1 MISEKN
7 PILNTDSYKAS
18 HWLQYP
24 KGATT
29 SFAYIE
35 SRGGIYPDVQF
46 VGLQAY
52 IKKYLQRRVT
62 LKDIQEAKEFF
73 TEHGEPFNEA
83 GWRHI
88 VEKHDG
94 ALPLRIKAVREGTV
108 VPTHNVL
115 VTVENTDPECY
126 WLPSYIET
134 QLLRAVWY
142 PSTVATIS
150 RSIKLA
156 IEPYIK
162 SSCDN
167 FDGMGFKLNDFG
179 SRGVSSTE
187 SSEIGGMGHLVNFK
201 GTDNVLACQ
210 YIRDYYRTRLMPGFS
225 IPAAE
230 HSTITSWGRN
240 HEADAYSNMLEVYG
254 PRGIL
259 AVVSDSYDI
268 FNAVENIWGGILRQ
282 KVIDSGA
289 VVVIRPD
296 SGDPVSVVL
305 RVVQILDNKFGHT
318 INSKGFK
325 VLNHVRVIQGDGIN
339 EQSIDGILM
348 MLLSHGYSADNVN
361 FGMGGALLQGCN
373 RDTQKWAMK
382 TSAMEVDGVWIDV
395 YKDPITDQ
403 GKKSKRGRLM
413 LYKDVLQNK
422 FFTSAIGWDS
432 NNYVA
437 QLHTVYEDGR
447 LLINQTW
454 EDVLATAEEFI

>member
-35 SRGGIYPDVQF
+35 SRGGVYPETLF

-73 TEHGEPFNEA
+73 AEHGEPFNEA

-88 VEKHDG
+88 VEKHGG
-94 ALPLRIKAVREGTV
+94 ALPLRIKSVREGTV

-115 VTVENTDPECY
+115 VTVENTDPECF
-126 WLPSYIET
+126 WLPSYVET

-142 PSTVATIS
+142 PTTVATIS
-150 RSIKLA
+150 RSIKQA
-156 IEPYIK
+156 IMPYMK

-167 FDGMGFKLNDFG
+167 LDGIGFKLNDFG
-179 SRGVSSTE
+179 ARGVSSFE
-187 SSEIGGMGHLVNFK
+187 SAELGGMGHLVNFK
-201 GTDNVLACQ
+201 GTDNVPACGL
-210 YIRDYYRTRLMPGFS
+210 IRDYYRTRLMPGFS

-230 HSTITSWGRN
+230 HSTITSWGRF

-254 PRGIL
+254 KNGIL

-268 FNAVENIWGGILRQ
+268 FHAVENIWGEELRQ

-289 VVVIRPD
+289 ILVVRPD

-305 RVVQILDNKFGHT
+305 RVVQILDKKFGHT
-318 INSKGFK
+318 VNSKGFK

-339 EQSIDGILM
+339 EQSIDAILM
-348 MLLSHGYSADNVN
+348 VLLAHGYSADNVN

-382 TSAMEVDGVWIDV
+382 TSAMEVNGAWIDV
-395 YKDPITDQ
+395 FKDPITDQ

-413 LYKDVLQNK
+413 LYKDAATGK
-422 FFTSAIGWDS
+422 FFTDRIGMYSDRCE
-432 NNYVA
+432 A
-437 QLHTVYEDGR
+437 LETTYENGQ

>member
-1 MISEKN
+1 MITEKN

-35 SRGGIYPDVQF
+35 SRGGVYPETQF
-46 VGLQAY
+46 IGLQAY

-62 LKDIQEAKEFF
+62 MKDIQEAHKFF
-73 TEHGEPFNEA
+73 AEHGEPFNVD

-115 VTVENTDPECY
+115 VTVENTDPECF

-142 PSTVATIS
+142 PTTVATIA

-156 IEPYIK
+156 VLPYMQA
-162 SSCDN
+162 SCDN
-167 FDGMGFKLNDFG
+167 LDGIGFKLNDFG
-179 SRGVSSTE
+179 SRGVSSAE
-187 SSEIGGMGHLVNFK
+187 SSELGGAGVLVNFK

-210 YIRDYYRTRLMPGFS
+210 FIRDYYHTRLMPGFS

-230 HSTITSWGRN
+230 HSTITSWGRE

-254 PRGIL
+254 KNGIL

-268 FNAVENIWGGILRQ
+268 DNAVENIWGEQLRQ
-282 KVIDSGA
+282 QVIDSGA
-289 VVVIRPD
+289 IVVIRPD
-296 SGDPVSVVL
+296 SGDPVSVVT
-305 RVVQILDNKFGHT
+305 RIVKTLDRKFGHT

-325 VLNHVRVIQGDGIN
+325 VLNHVRVIQGDGVN
-339 EQSIDGILM
+339 QQSIDAILM
-348 MLLSHGYSADNVN
+348 SILSHGYSADNVN

-373 RDTQKWAMK
+373 RDTQKFAMK
-382 TSAMEVDGVWIDV
+382 TSAMLVNGLWIDV
-395 YKDPITDQ
+395 YKDPVTDQ

-413 LYKDVLQNK
+413 LYKDASTGK
-422 FFTSAIGWDS
+422 YFTALLGTYSERCEA
-432 NNYVA
+432 
-437 QLHTVYEDGR
+437 LETVYENGR

-454 EDVLATAEEFI
+454 EDVLSTAERFI